1 MERVSSAL
9 TAIKDTGESGASSI
23 GGVISSST
31 ESGVSA
37 FKGTSLGESFFKN
50 IGAIMVVAFIL
61 LGGVIYV
68 EFAKTAKKAS
78 QEKAAASTKTKGVRG
93 AKSTKGLSYARVGGG
108 SGSGG
113 GGTGKNQGAKSNAN
127 GNSEMMK
134 RTVSIEPNTGLVDRV
149 FSTDHAFTAPAI
161 SIRNELKEAF
171 GTPYTEK
178 ELEKMHTK
186 CSDSFC
192 VMHQKSP
199 AELERACNSIKTK
212 QMCGTKCCC
221 GWTKYTGFEGDNDPV
236 VLMNTAEANAKAP
249 NGISDN
255 SKTPGKCVA
264 GNSKRPYDIKD
275 EQNREKDIAYYYYL
289 GQCVGGRG
297 CMKKG
302 SVKA

>member
-9 TAIKDTGESGASSI
+9 TAIKDAGESGASSI
-23 GGVISSST
+23 GGVLSSSA

-61 LGGVIYV
+61 LGGVMYV
-68 EFAKTAKKAS
+68 EFAKTANKAS
-78 QEKAAASTKTKGVRG
+78 QEKAEAE
-93 AKSTKGLSYARVGGG
+93 ARVQVKAD
-108 SGSGG
+108 S
-113 GGTGKNQGAKSNAN
+113 KSNTAFELEQ
-127 GNSEMMK
+127 GQGEGKKKTSTEIIK
-134 RTVSIEPNTGLVDRV
+134 RTVNIEPNTGLTERV
-149 FSTDHAFTAPAI
+149 FSTDQAFTAPAI

-178 ELEKMHTK
+178 ELEKIHTK

-199 AELERACNSIKTK
+199 AELERACNSIRSK

-249 NGISDN
+249 NGISEN

-289 GQCVGGRG
+289 GECVGGRG
-297 CMKKG
+297 CMKKE

>member
-9 TAIKDTGESGASSI
+9 TAIKDAGESGASSI
-23 GGVISSST
+23 GGIISSSAET
-31 ESGVSA
+31 GVSA

-50 IGAIMVVAFIL
+50 IGAIMIVAFIL
-61 LGGVIYV
+61 LGGVMYV

-78 QEKAAASTKTKGVRG
+78 QEKAEAEARAQVKANSKPNTAFELQKEEVEEVKKKT
-93 AKSTKGLSYARVGGG
+93 
-108 SGSGG
+108 
-113 GGTGKNQGAKSNAN
+113 GT
-127 GNSEMMK
+127 EMIK
-134 RTVSIEPNTGLVDRV
+134 RTVSIEPNTGLTDRV
-149 FSTDHAFTAPAI
+149 FSTDQAFTAPAI

-199 AELERACNSIKTK
+199 AELERACNSVKTK

-221 GWTKYTGFEGDNDPV
+221 GWTKYTGFEGDNDPT

-249 NGISDN
+249 NGISEN

>member
-9 TAIKDTGESGASSI
+9 TAIKDAGESGASSI
-23 GGVISSST
+23 GGVLSSSA

-61 LGGVIYV
+61 LGGVMYV
-68 EFAKTAKKAS
+68 EFAKTANKAS
-78 QEKAAASTKTKGVRG
+78 QEKAEAE
-93 AKSTKGLSYARVGGG
+93 ARVQVKAD
-108 SGSGG
+108 S
-113 GGTGKNQGAKSNAN
+113 KSNTAFELEQ
-127 GNSEMMK
+127 GQGEGKKKTSTEIIK
-134 RTVSIEPNTGLVDRV
+134 RTVNIEPNTGLTERV
-149 FSTDHAFTAPAI
+149 FSTDQAFTAPAI

-178 ELEKMHTK
+178 ELEKIHTK

-199 AELERACNSIKTK
+199 AELERACNSIRSK

-249 NGISDN
+249 NGISEN